1 MSFSITTNI
10 AYSKDNVS
18 EAFAVTQTASASVTG
33 YQVLTPTLGTA
44 ATQLS
49 TATITTLGYAF
60 MRSLVTTTQ
69 TTCTISIGTMSGTT
83 LTPMVKLRAGEPALL
98 RLAPGTYGAQ
108 AAAEGYRLLFNVF
121 EE

>member
-1 MSFSITTNI
+1 MSFSITANI

-108 AAAEGYRLLFNVF
+108 AAAEGYRLLFTVF